1 MSGPLPRSLAPLTIP
16 ASWLYAAAVSL
27 RNQRY
32 DRDRAIESLSVPV
45 ISVGN
50 ITTGG
55 TGKTP
60 MVMWIAE
67 VLSSA
72 GRSPVIAMRGYRG
85 SAAEPS
91 DEALLYA
98 DRLPDVPVV
107 AHPDR
112 IRALRTF
119 LGENPATDVVVLDD
133 GFQHRGL
140 ARQLD
145 LVLIDATQWRGRQRL
160 LPAGHLREPL
170 SNLSRADAVIV
181 TRADAVDDRLA
192 KEIALAH
199 GALPVAWSRHVWTDL
214 DVYENGV
221 QRRESV
227 QWLQGRKVTAV
238 LGVGNPEAV
247 LGQTRQAGATIVAN
261 VPARDHQ
268 RYTPDRLGT
277 IRQACDAGDTLL
289 VTAKDWVK
297 LRGLLDLS
305 TWPWPIVAPRLT
317 LRIFEGQHTLRELLL
332 NLLEPS

>member
-16 ASWLYAAAVSL
+16 ASWLYGAAVSL

-60 MVMWIAE
+60 MVMWIAD
-67 VLSSA
+67 VLRSA
-72 GRSPVIAMRGYRG
+72 GRSPVIAMRGYG
-85 SAAEPS
+85 ANAAEPS

-107 AHPDR
+107 ANPDR

-119 LGENPATDVVVLDD
+119 LDENPATDVVVLDD

-192 KEIALAH
+192 KEIALVH
-199 GALPVAWSRHVWTDL
+199 GAPPVAWSRHVWTGL
-214 DVYENGV
+214 DVYEDGV
-221 QRRESV
+221 ERNESV
-227 QWLQGRKVTAV
+227 QWLQGRKVTTV

-261 VPARDHQ
+261 VPVRDHQ
-268 RYTPDRLGT
+268 RYTPGRVGT
-277 IRQACDAGDTLL
+277 IRRACDAGDTLL

-305 TWPWPIVAPRLT
+305 TWPWPIVVPRLR
-317 LRIFEGQHTLRELLL
+317 LKIFEGQHKLRGLLL
-332 NLLEPS
+332 KRP